1 MRSRSR
7 SRAVS
12 TSASAARLAGAALLS
27 LASLLAVAPA
37 ALAGQGGMEYAGPAL
52 ALPDRTPLE
61 LGSLAA
67 AHDVAGAADEL
78 LPSAPIDFATASAS
92 ASGASLGAGARQD
105 EPAKPKTGKRK
116 ALLYS
121 LLLPGM
127 GELSLGAKGRATG
140 FFVAE
145 GLIWTHYVWFQVAGH
160 LRRDDYI
167 EQAQL
172 NAGVGVD
179 SADDEYWKLV
189 GQYDRS
195 GGSGPGSYEEVVRRD
210 ARDLYPDD
218 PAAQDAYVAEN
229 LPSGERAWDW
239 TSDELQK
246 DYRTTRNSS
255 NRAFDRAKYSF
266 AAAILNRLVSAVD
279 TQILHR
285 RLSKDGQANL
295 DEGTRLLADATPDG
309 GARLLLLRRF

>member
-7 SRAVS
+7 SRAAS
-12 TSASAARLAGAALLS
+12 TSALVAAL
-27 LASLLAVAPA
+27 SLLAAAPA
-37 ALAGQGGMEYAGPAL
+37 VAQDAPFASALLPAPAL
-52 ALPDRTPLE
+52 SSVPALSLDLPVSTPLE
-61 LGSLAA
+61 LAA
-67 AHDVAGAADEL
+67 RHAALDA
-78 LPSAPIDFATASAS
+78 SAVTIASAS
-92 ASGASLGAGARQD
+92 FTRQESAPAASPEVA
-105 EPAKPKTGKRK
+105 PAKRPGKRK

-121 LLLPGM
+121 LLLPGA
-127 GELSLGAKGRATG
+127 GELSLGARGRAAG

-145 GLIWTHYVWFQVAGH
+145 GLIWTHYVWFQMAGR

-172 NAGVGVD
+172 NAGVGTD
-179 SADDEYWKLV
+179 SEEDSYWKLV
-189 GQYDRS
+189 GKYERS
-195 GGSGPGSYEEVVRRD
+195 SGSGPGSYEEDIRRD

-218 PAAQDAYVAEN
+218 PAAQDAYVSEN
-229 LPSGERAWDW
+229 LPSGDQAWAWSSPD
-239 TSDELQK
+239 LQK
-246 DYRTTRNSS
+246 AYRSTRASS

-279 TQILHR
+279 TQVLHR
-285 RLSKDGQANL
+285 RLMKDGQARL

>member
-1 MRSRSR
+1 MRSRSP
-7 SRAVS
+7 SRAAS

-27 LASLLAVAPA
+27 LVS
-37 ALAGQGGMEYAGPAL
+37 ALAAAAPVRAGAL
-52 ALPDRTPLE
+52 DAEPVRFAAPSLAIALPDRTPLE
-61 LGSLAA
+61 LGAIAFSGDRAVAA
-67 AHDVAGAADEL
+67 SVA
-78 LPSAPIDFATASAS
+78 AS
-92 ASGASLGAGARQD
+92 ASGAALGATARQ
-105 EPAKPKTGKRK
+105 EASAAPKTGKRK

-121 LLLPGM
+121 LLLPGL
-127 GELSLGAKGRATG
+127 GEMSLGAKKRAIG

-145 GLIWTHYVWFQVAGH
+145 GLIWTHYVWFQVAGD

-167 EQAQL
+167 EQARL

-179 SADDEYWKLV
+179 SAEDDYWKLV

-195 GGSGPGSYEEVVRRD
+195 SGSGPGSYEEVVRRE
-210 ARDLYPDD
+210 ARDLYPED
-218 PAAQDAYVAEN
+218 PAAQDDYVAKN
-229 LPSGERAWDW
+229 LPSGDQAWDW
-239 TSDELQK
+239 SSADLQA
-246 DYRTTRNSS
+246 DYRDTRNSS
-255 NRAFDRAKYSF
+255 NHAFDRAKYSF

-295 DEGTRLLADATPDG
+295 DEGTRLMADALPEG

>member
-7 SRAVS
+7 SRAAS
-12 TSASAARLAGAALLS
+12 TSASTALLAGAALLS
-27 LASLLAVAPA
+27 LASAVAVPSPA
-37 ALAGQGGMEYAGPAL
+37 HAGAAGVERATYVLAF

-61 LGSLAA
+61 LGALAFA
-67 AHDVAGAADEL
+67 EDPAVSGGEGSASVPAGV
-78 LPSAPIDFATASAS
+78 SSAS
-92 ASGASLGAGARQD
+92 ASDASFGATARQ
-105 EPAKPKTGKRK
+105 ETSVGPKTGKRK

-121 LLLPGM
+121 LLLPGL
-127 GELSLGAKGRATG
+127 GEMSLGAKKRAIG

-145 GLIWTHYVWFQVAGH
+145 GLIWTHYVWFQVAGD

-167 EQAQL
+167 EQARL

-179 SADDEYWKLV
+179 SAEDDYWKLV

-195 GGSGPGSYEEVVRRD
+195 SGSGPGSYEEVVRRE

-218 PAAQDAYVAEN
+218 PAAQDAYVAKN
-229 LPSGERAWDW
+229 LPSGDQAWDW
-239 TSDELQK
+239 SSADLQA
-246 DYRTTRNSS
+246 DYRDTRNSS
-255 NRAFDRAKYSF
+255 NHAFDRAKYSF

-295 DEGTRLLADATPDG
+295 DEGTRLMADALPEG

>member
-7 SRAVS
+7 SRAAS

-27 LASLLAVAPA
+27 LASALAAVPA
-37 ALAGQGGMEYAGPAL
+37 ARAAAADPAPTNWPFPL

-61 LGSLAA
+61 LGSLAGA
-67 AHDVAGAADEL
+67 GDPAGAGGDD
-78 LPSAPIDFATASAS
+78 SAPIDFATASAA
-92 ASGASLGAGARQD
+92 ASGASSGASARR
-105 EPAKPKTGKRK
+105 EEAAKPRTGKRK

-121 LLLPGM
+121 LLLPGA
-127 GELSLGAKGRATG
+127 GELSLGAKGRAVG

-172 NAGVGVD
+172 NAGVGID
-179 SADDEYWKLV
+179 SADDEYWKIV
-189 GQYDRS
+189 GQYERS
-195 GGSGPGSYEEVVRRD
+195 SGSGPGSYEETVRRE

-218 PAAQDAYVAEN
+218 PAAQDAYVSKN
-229 LPSGERAWDW
+229 LPSGDRAWNW
-239 TSDELQK
+239 SSEELQR

>member
-7 SRAVS
+7 SRAAS
-12 TSASAARLAGAALLS
+12 TSALVAAL
-27 LASLLAVAPA
+27 ALLAAAPA
-37 ALAGQGGMEYAGPAL
+37 AAQDAAFATALSPAPAPAL
-52 ALPDRTPLE
+52 TLDLPVSTPLE
-61 LGSLAA
+61 LVARNAA
-67 AHDVAGAADEL
+67 LD
-78 LPSAPIDFATASAS
+78 PSASAPASAS
-92 ASGASLGAGARQD
+92 FARQ
-105 EPAKPKTGKRK
+105 ESAPAASPEAAPAKRPGKRK

-121 LLLPGM
+121 LLLPGA
-127 GELSLGAKGRATG
+127 GELSLGARGRAAG

-145 GLIWTHYVWFQVAGH
+145 GLIWTHYVWFQMAGR

-172 NAGVGVD
+172 NAGVGTD
-179 SADDEYWKLV
+179 SEEDSYWKLV
-189 GQYDRS
+189 GQYERS
-195 GGSGPGSYEEVVRRD
+195 SGSGPGSYEEDVRRD

-218 PAAQDAYVAEN
+218 PAAQDAYVSEN
-229 LPSGERAWDW
+229 LPSGNQAWAWSSPD
-239 TSDELQK
+239 LQK
-246 DYRTTRNSS
+246 AYRATRASS

-285 RLSKDGQANL
+285 RLMKDGQARL

>member
-1 MRSRSR
+1 MRSRSP
-7 SRAVS
+7 SRAAS

-27 LASLLAVAPA
+27 LASVAAFVPA
-37 ALAGQGGMEYAGPAL
+37 SAAAGAAGADAAGSLL

-61 LGSLAA
+61 LGA
-67 AHDVAGAADEL
+67 
-78 LPSAPIDFATASAS
+78 IDFAAAGGDGSVAPPIEFASAS
-92 ASGASLGAGARQD
+92 SSAAGSGAFARQD
-105 EPAKPKTGKRK
+105 EAASPKTGKRK

-121 LLLPGM
+121 LLLPGA
-127 GELSLGAKGRATG
+127 GELSLGAKGRAVG

-172 NAGVGVD
+172 NAGVGID
-179 SADDEYWKLV
+179 SADDEYWKIV
-189 GQYDRS
+189 GQYERS
-195 GGSGPGSYEEVVRRD
+195 SGSGPGSYEEVVRRD
-210 ARDLYPDD
+210 ARDIYPDD
-218 PAAQDAYVAEN
+218 PAAQDAYVAEK
-229 LPSGERAWDW
+229 LPSGERAWTW
-239 TSDELQK
+239 SSAELQK
-246 DYRTTRNSS
+246 AYRTTRNSS

-285 RLSKDGQANL
+285 RLSRDGQANL